1 MFAFVVL
8 SMLSAGLTLSLQRL
22 AEQFKSPRL
31 VVAALA
37 ANFVLVPLS
46 AFLISKTVPF
56 DQALSIALLLL
67 ATAGGAP
74 MLPKLV
80 EFARGNLAFAV
91 GLMALLMVGTILT
104 MPLVLPLL
112 LPGVRINPWSI
123 AKPLLLVVLPAL
135 AVGLGLRAYRTSLA
149 EQLQPFFRFASNLAL
164 VLVIVLAVATNF
176 STAVSAATLSTV
188 LAGAAFIVITFGIG
202 FALGGPGADTRR
214 VLALG
219 TTQRSVSVAFL
230 VAVQNFRGTNVVN
243 LLAILAVLALLFQ
256 VPAALALGAYV
267 RRHSR
272 TAR

>member
-1 MFAFVVL
+1 VFAFVVI
-8 SMLSAGLTLSLQRL
+8 SMLSAGLTLSLQNL
-22 AEQFKSPRL
+22 GEQFKSPRL

-46 AFLISKTVPF
+46 AFLIAKAVPF
-56 DQALSIALLLL
+56 DQSLSVALLLL

-104 MPLVLPLL
+104 MPLILPLI
-112 LPGVRINPWSI
+112 LPGVHINPWSI
-123 AKPLLLVVLPAL
+123 AKPLLLIVLPAL

-149 EQLQPFFRFASNLAL
+149 EQLQPFFRFASNLTL
-164 VLVIVLAVATNF
+164 VLVVALVVATNF
-176 STAVSAATLSTV
+176 STALSAATLSSV
-188 LAGAAFIVITFGIG
+188 LAGTGFIVITFGIG
-202 FALGGPGADTRR
+202 FALGGPHADTRR

-230 VAVQNFRGTNVVN
+230 VAVENFRGTNVVN
-243 LLAILAVLALLFQ
+243 ILAIFAVLALFLQ
-256 VPAALALGAYV
+256 VPAALALGVYV
-267 RRHSR
+267 RRHPR
-272 TAR
+272 TV